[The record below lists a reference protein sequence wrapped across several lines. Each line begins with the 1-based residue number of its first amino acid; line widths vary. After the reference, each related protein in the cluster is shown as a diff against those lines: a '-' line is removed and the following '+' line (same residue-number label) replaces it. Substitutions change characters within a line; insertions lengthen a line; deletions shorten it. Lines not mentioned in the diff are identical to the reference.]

1 MLKFLTKIFGT
12 KHDKDIK
19 RISPIVDE
27 INDIYAELQS
37 LSDDDLRAKTAD
49 LKARIKAH
57 CAETEKTIEEE
68 KKKLDNLDLT
78 FDEVQAIKD
87 EIEALE
93 KQLHEETE
101 EILNEILPEAFAI
114 VKETCR
120 RHVGKEWQAAGTTI
134 QWNMIPYDVQLL
146 GGIVLHEGKIAEMA
160 TGEGKTLVAVLPTFL
175 NALTGR
181 GVHIVTVN
189 DYLAKR
195 DCEWMKPIYE
205 FHGLTVGV
213 ILSEMDSATRKQ
225 MYACDITFGTNNEFG
240 FDYLRDNMA
249 SSKEEVVH
257 RNFNYAIV
265 DEVDSVLIDEART
278 PLIISGP
285 VPHSDNSKFEEMKP
299 KVERLVR
306 AQQNLVGRL
315 LADAER
321 YLTEKEKA
329 AKDWEFQAGLALLR
343 AKRGQPKN
351 KKYLKLI
358 GEPGNMRLMQMV
370 ENEFLKDNAKEMHK
384 VDEELLFAIDERFHT
399 IDLTEKG
406 RNFMTSETQAADMF
420 VLPDIGTELVKI
432 QQENLTEAEKQQ
444 KKDELYRLY
453 SERSE
458 RIHNVS
464 QLLKAYSLYERD
476 DEYVV
481 QDGKVLIVDEF
492 TGRILA
498 GRRYSDG
505 LHQAIEA
512 KEGVKIEGET
522 QTMATI
528 TLQNYFRL
536 YKKLAGMTG
545 TAETEAAEFFEIYKL
560 DVVVIPTN
568 KPIAREDREDLIYK
582 TKREKYN
589 AVIAEIEKLRQKG
602 QPVLVGTTSV
612 EVSET
617 LSRMLKARKI
627 PHNVLNAKQH
637 AREAEI
643 IAQAGQ
649 KGAVTIAT
657 NMAGRGTDIK
667 LGEGVK
673 ELGGLFILGTERHES
688 RRIDRQLRGRAG
700 RQGDPGVSTFF
711 ISLEDDLMR
720 LFGSE
725 RIAAVMDRF
734 GHQEGEVIQHPIVTK
749 SIERAQRKVEEQ
761 NFATRK
767 RLLEYDNVM
776 NQQREIVYARRRNA
790 LFKDR
795 LRLEL
800 FDLLRDY
807 ADQLAAK
814 YFDNV
819 EIDQLREQLLR
830 ELSVEISFTEQEWQ
844 QLGKDGIADKIYQ
857 TAAEFYKR
865 KEEHLGSDMM
875 GRIERFATLS
885 VIDEKWR
892 EHLRDIDDVKEG
904 INLRAYGQ
912 KDPLLEYKQEAFKL
926 FVDMLESIGTETL
939 SLAFKLYPVTS
950 SQRAEAQLPKEPK
963 SKVRR
968 ERLVATHAEATS
980 AYSVASAQQQA
991 QSDVATEEVPKQ
1003 MPIRVEKAPG
1013 RNDPCPCGSGKKY
1026 KHCHGKA

>member
-19 RISPIVDE
+19 RLMPIVDE
-27 INDIYAELQS
+27 INEIYGQLHD
-37 LSDDDLRAKTAD
+37 LTDDDLRAKTAD

-57 CAETEKTIEEE
+57 CAETEKALEDEQ
-68 KKKLDNLDLT
+68 KKLDNLDLT

-87 EIEALE
+87 DIEALE

-120 RHVGKEWQAAGTTI
+120 RHVGKEWQAAGATI
-134 QWNMIPYDVQLL
+134 QWNMIPYDVQLM

-249 SSKEEVVH
+249 TSKEEVVH

-315 LADAER
+315 LAEAER
-321 YLTEKEKA
+321 YLNEKEKA

-406 RNFMTSETQAADMF
+406 RHFLTGESQNPDMF
-420 VLPDIGTELVKI
+420 LLPDIGTELAKI

-568 KPIAREDREDLIYK
+568 KPVAREDREDLVFK

-589 AVIAEIEKLRQKG
+589 AVIAEIEKLREKG

-643 IAQAGQ
+643 VAQAGQ

-776 NQQREIVYARRRNA
+776 NQQREIIYARRRNA

-807 ADQLAAK
+807 ADQLATK
-814 YFDNV
+814 YYDNV

-844 QLGKDGIADKIYQ
+844 QLGKDGVADKIYQ

-892 EHLRDIDDVKEG
+892 EHLRDIDDLKEG

-939 SLAFKLYPVTS
+939 SLAFKLYPVVS
-950 SQRAEAQLPKEPK
+950 PQRADVQLPKEPK

-980 AYSVASAQQQA
+980 AYSVASAKQQA
-991 QSDVATEEVPKQ
+991 QSDIATEEIPKQ

-1026 KHCHGKA
+1026 KHCHGRA

>member
-19 RISPIVDE
+19 RLMPIVDE
-27 INDIYAELQS
+27 INEIYGQLHD
-37 LSDDDLRAKTAD
+37 LTDDDLRAKTAD

-57 CAETEKTIEEE
+57 CAETEKALEDEQ
-68 KKKLDNLDLT
+68 KKLDNLDLT

-120 RHVGKEWQAAGTTI
+120 RHVGKEWQAAGATI
-134 QWNMIPYDVQLL
+134 QWNMIPYDVQLM

-249 SSKEEVVH
+249 TSKEEVVH

-315 LADAER
+315 LAEAER
-321 YLTEKEKA
+321 YLNEKEKA

-406 RNFMTSETQAADMF
+406 RNFLTGESQNPDMF
-420 VLPDIGTELVKI
+420 LLPDIGTELAKI

-568 KPIAREDREDLIYK
+568 KPVAREDREDLVFK

-589 AVIAEIEKLRQKG
+589 AVIAEIEKLREKG

-643 IAQAGQ
+643 VAQAGQ

-776 NQQREIVYARRRNA
+776 NQQREIIYARRRNA

-807 ADQLAAK
+807 ADQLATK
-814 YFDNV
+814 YYDNV

-844 QLGKDGIADKIYQ
+844 QLGKDGVADKIYQ

-892 EHLRDIDDVKEG
+892 EHLRDIDDLKEG

-939 SLAFKLYPVTS
+939 SLAFKLYPVVS
-950 SQRAEAQLPKEPK
+950 PQRADVQLPKEPK

-980 AYSVASAQQQA
+980 AYSVASAKQQA
-991 QSDVATEEVPKQ
+991 QSDIATEEVPKQ

-1026 KHCHGKA
+1026 KHCHGRA